1 MTLTV
6 FLICM
11 FMAKSLF
18 AADLMITD
26 FENDG
31 VNSLGG
37 GVGSWNINSSDES
50 HKCNMSIVHSFDVMG
65 KKSSVLKISYSVNSS
80 VPANGIYIELNGADL
95 TTYDQLSMLIRG
107 DKNAG
112 FTKRFQLEFKNMQ
125 DQQII
130 YYVDGITSQ
139 WQRIAISLKELAQKN
154 TSFDWSKMKEIVFTF
169 HNLVV
174 SNNKTGVLYVDDIM
188 ASSSEK

>member
-1 MTLTV
+1 MLP
-6 FLICM
+6 
-11 FMAKSLF
+11 
-18 AADLMITD
+18 
-26 FENDG
+26 
-31 VNSLGG
+31 
-37 GVGSWNINSSDES
+37 
-50 HKCNMSIVHSFDVMG
+50 DVMG